1 MALGTL
7 SSLGFAS
14 GVLTQETIDK
24 LKKAEEA
31 GRVEPYKKK
40 VEENAAKQKDLTEIK
55 TKLLAFQTAVSSL
68 GDATAFAAR
77 KVSSSIK
84 DNPAASLSA
93 DAGVALQSMKVN
105 VTQLAEKDVYQSKA
119 LTTDTGLVNANLKDE
134 VKLTF
139 FQNGKEYSVTIDKT
153 TTYKDLADKISTAS
167 DGNIVA
173 KIINTGEKPDGYRL
187 SLTSKETGEEN
198 AISFYPGSKETTT
211 QPDGT
216 TKTEYKE
223 NQEAKEI
230 FKNLGWE
237 LDDSNKPTDIDKN
250 KKGYGIKDQTNHL
263 KKAQNAEFTMDG
275 IKMVRPSNTITD
287 IGVGLTL
294 TLNKTGEV
302 NFEVPNHLKKAQNA
316 EFTMDGIKMV
326 RPSNTITDI
335 GVGLTLTL
343 NKTGEVNFEV
353 QQDTEAVTKA
363 MEDLV
368 NAYND
373 LVANLNA
380 STDFNSETGMKG
392 TLQGVS
398 EVNSI
403 RSTLISALFDSVP
416 VEGVVKDKNGNDMNA
431 TVMLSMQDFGLKI
444 SESGN
449 LSFIKSD
456 FEKKMKEDISFAEGF
471 FAGITKYKDIDHAG
485 ETVETGKGK
494 IEDKE
499 FGLGDFK
506 IIFNYETY
514 DLSKTKDGKPF
525 KPQGK
530 NEQEKM
536 QSLVD
541 HINSFNIDGLSV
553 KLEEVKSNGVNGF
566 KIKFHSENGS
576 DFAIEGKE
584 DLLKTFGLSATKIT
598 AQPIEGKGIF
608 AQLKN
613 TLEGITG
620 KDGSLTKYDEGLTK
634 DTEALNKSK
643 DSTQEMINKRFET
656 MQMQFLQYEVILNR
670 LNTQL
675 NTISN
680 MINAANQ
687 SNNN

>member
-198 AISFYPGSKETTT
+198 AISFYPGSKETTK

-216 TKTEYKE
+216 SKTEYKE
-223 NQEAKEI
+223 NEEAKKI

-237 LDDSNKPTDIDKN
+237 LDDQNKPTDIDKN
-250 KKGYGIKDQTNHL
+250 KKGYGIKDQANHL

-287 IGVGLTL
+287 L
-294 TLNKTGEV
+294 
-302 NFEVPNHLKKAQNA
+302 A
-316 EFTMDGIKMV
+316 
-326 RPSNTITDI
+326 
-335 GVGLTLTL
+335 VGLTLTL

-403 RSTLISALFDSVP
+403 RSTLISSLFDSVP
-416 VEGVVKDKNGNDMNA
+416 VEGVIKDKNGNNMNA

-485 ETVETGKGK
+485 QTVETNKGK
-494 IEDKE
+494 IEEKD
-499 FGLGDFK
+499 FQLGDFK
-506 IIFNYETY
+506 IIFNHEIY

-525 KPQGK
+525 KPTGK

-541 HINSFNIDGLSV
+541 HINSLGIDGLSV

-566 KIKFHSENGS
+566 KIKFHSESGS

-584 DLLKTFGLSATKIT
+584 KLLEQFGLSATKIT

-687 SNNN
+687 SNNS

>member
-119 LTTDTGLVNANLKDE
+119 LATDTGLVNANLKNE

-139 FQNGKEYSVTIDKT
+139 FQNGKEYTVTIDKT

-198 AISFYPGSKETTT
+198 AISFYPGSKKTTT

-216 TKTEYKE
+216 TKTEYEE

-250 KKGYGIKDQTNHL
+250 KKGYGIKDQT
-263 KKAQNAEFTMDG
+263 
-275 IKMVRPSNTITD
+275 
-287 IGVGLTL
+287 
-294 TLNKTGEV
+294 
-302 NFEVPNHLKKAQNA
+302 NHLKKAQNA

-485 ETVETGKGK
+485 ETVETSKDK
-494 IEDKE
+494 IEDKD
-499 FGLGDFK
+499 FQLGDFK

-530 NEQEKM
+530 DLQEKM

-643 DSTQEMINKRFET
+643 DSTQEMIDKRFET

-687 SNNN
+687 SSNN

>member
-119 LTTDTGLVNANLKDE
+119 LTTDTGLVNASLNNE

-187 SLTSKETGEEN
+187 SLTSKETGEAN
-198 AISFYPGSKETTT
+198 AISFYPGGKNK
-211 QPDGT
+211 DG
-216 TKTEYKE
+216 KYAE
-223 NQEAKEI
+223 NNDAKEI

-287 IGVGLTL
+287 L
-294 TLNKTGEV
+294 
-302 NFEVPNHLKKAQNA
+302 A
-316 EFTMDGIKMV
+316 
-326 RPSNTITDI
+326 
-335 GVGLTLTL
+335 VGLTLTL

-403 RSTLISALFDSVP
+403 RSTLISSLFDSVP
-416 VEGVVKDKNGNDMNA
+416 VEGVIKDKNGNNMNA

-485 ETVETGKGK
+485 QTVETNKGK
-494 IEDKE
+494 IEEKD
-499 FGLGDFK
+499 FQLGDFK
-506 IIFNYETY
+506 IIFNHETY
-514 DLSKTKDGKPF
+514 DLSKTKDGKAF
-525 KPQGK
+525 KPTGK

-541 HINSFNIDGLSV
+541 HINSLGIDGLSV

-566 KIKFHSENGS
+566 KIKFHSESGS

-584 DLLKTFGLSATKIT
+584 KLLEQFGLSATKIT

>member
-119 LTTDTGLVNANLKDE
+119 LATDTGLVNANLKDE

-139 FQNGKEYSVTIDKT
+139 FQNGKEYTVTIDKT

-223 NQEAKEI
+223 NPNAKDI

-250 KKGYGIKDQTNHL
+250 KKGYGIKDQT
-263 KKAQNAEFTMDG
+263 
-275 IKMVRPSNTITD
+275 
-287 IGVGLTL
+287 
-294 TLNKTGEV
+294 
-302 NFEVPNHLKKAQNA
+302 NHLKKAQNA

-403 RSTLISALFDSVP
+403 RSTLISSLFDSVP

-494 IEDKE
+494 IEDKG

-541 HINSFNIDGLSV
+541 HINSLGIDGLSV
-553 KLEEVKSNGVNGF
+553 KLEEVKQGGVNGF
-566 KIKFHSENGS
+566 KIKFHSESGS

-584 DLLKTFGLSATKIT
+584 DLLKQFGLSATKIT

-687 SNNN
+687 AQQ

>member
-31 GRVEPYKKK
+31 GRIDPYKKK
-40 VEENAAKQKDLTEIK
+40 IEENAAKQKDLTEIK

-119 LTTDTGLVNANLKDE
+119 LTTDTGLVNASLKNE

-139 FQNGKEYSVTIDKT
+139 FQNGKEYTVTIDKT
-153 TTYKDLADKISTAS
+153 TTYRDLADKITTAS

-187 SLTSKETGEEN
+187 SLSSKETGEEN
-198 AISFYPGSKETTT
+198 AISFYPGSKETTK
-211 QPDGT
+211 QPNGT
-216 TKTEYKE
+216 SKTEYKE
-223 NQEAKEI
+223 NEKAKKI
-230 FKNLGWE
+230 FENLGWE
-237 LDDSNKPTDIDKN
+237 LDDKTKPTDIEKE
-250 KKGYGIKDQTNHL
+250 KKGYGIKDQANHL

-275 IKMVRPSNTITD
+275 IKMIRPSNTITD
-287 IGVGLTL
+287 L
-294 TLNKTGEV
+294 
-302 NFEVPNHLKKAQNA
+302 A
-316 EFTMDGIKMV
+316 
-326 RPSNTITDI
+326 
-335 GVGLTLTL
+335 VGLTLTL

-353 QQDTEAVTKA
+353 QQDTEAITKA

-380 STDFNSETGMKG
+380 STDFNTETGTKG

-416 VEGVVKDKNGNDMNA
+416 VEGVVKDKNGNNMNA

-485 ETVETGKGK
+485 QTVEIKDANK
-494 IEDKE
+494 IEEKE

-506 IIFNYETY
+506 IVFNYETY

-530 NEQEKM
+530 DLQEKM

-553 KLEEVKSNGVNGF
+553 KLEEVKQGGIDGF

-584 DLLKTFGLSATKIT
+584 NLLKQFGLSATKIT

-608 AQLKN
+608 AQLKS
-613 TLEGITG
+613 TLEGMTG
-620 KDGSLTKYDEGLTK
+620 KNGSITKYDDGLTK

>member
-119 LTTDTGLVNANLKDE
+119 LTTDTGVINANLRSDT
-134 VKLTF
+134 KLTF

-198 AISFYPGSKETTT
+198 AISFYPGSKDK
-211 QPDGT
+211 DG
-216 TKTEYKE
+216 KYQE
-223 NQEAKEI
+223 NNEAKEI
-230 FKNLGWE
+230 FEKLGWE
-237 LDDSNKPTDIDKN
+237 LDTSTSLKPEDVEKN

-287 IGVGLTL
+287 L
-294 TLNKTGEV
+294 
-302 NFEVPNHLKKAQNA
+302 A
-316 EFTMDGIKMV
+316 
-326 RPSNTITDI
+326 
-335 GVGLTLTL
+335 VGLTLTL

-416 VEGVVKDKNGNDMNA
+416 VEGVIKDKNGNNMNA

-485 ETVETGKGK
+485 QTVETKDKDK
-494 IEDKE
+494 IKE
-499 FGLGDFK
+499 EEFKLGDFK
-506 IIFNYETY
+506 IIFNHETY
-514 DLSKTKDGKPF
+514 DLSKGKDGKPF
-525 KPQGK
+525 KPTG
-530 NEQEKM
+530 NSVQEKM

-541 HINSFNIDGLSV
+541 HINSLGIDGLSV

-566 KIKFHSENGS
+566 KIKFHSESGS

-584 DLLKTFGLSATKIT
+584 GLLGQFGLSATKIT

>member
-119 LTTDTGLVNANLKDE
+119 FTTDTGLVNASLKNE

-187 SLTSKETGEEN
+187 SLTSKETGEAN
-198 AISFYPGSKETTT
+198 AISFYPGGKDK
-211 QPDGT
+211 DG
-216 TKTEYKE
+216 KYAE
-223 NQEAKEI
+223 NNDAKEI
-230 FKNLGWE
+230 FKKLGWE
-237 LDDSNKPTDIDKN
+237 LDDKTKPNDVDKD
-250 KKGYGIKDQTNHL
+250 KKGYGIKVQT
-263 KKAQNAEFTMDG
+263 
-275 IKMVRPSNTITD
+275 
-287 IGVGLTL
+287 
-294 TLNKTGEV
+294 
-302 NFEVPNHLKKAQNA
+302 NHLKKAQNA

-485 ETVETGKGK
+485 ETVETSKDK
-494 IEDKE
+494 IEDKD
-499 FGLGDFK
+499 FQLGDFK
-506 IIFNYETY
+506 IIFNHETY

-525 KPQGK
+525 KPTGK
-530 NEQEKM
+530 NLQEKM

-541 HINSFNIDGLSV
+541 HINSLGIDGLSV
-553 KLEEVKSNGVNGF
+553 KLEEVKQGGVNGF
-566 KIKFHSENGS
+566 KIKFHSESGS

-584 DLLKTFGLSATKIT
+584 KLLKQFGLSATKIT

-687 SNNN
+687 AQQ

>member
-119 LTTDTGLVNANLKDE
+119 LTTDTGLVNVNLKNE

-139 FQNGKEYSVTIDKT
+139 FQNGKEYSVTIDNKT
-153 TTYKDLADKISTAS
+153 TFKDLADKISTAS

-198 AISFYPGSKETTT
+198 AISFYPGGKNK
-211 QPDGT
+211 DG
-216 TKTEYKE
+216 KYTENK
-223 NQEAKEI
+223 EAKEI
-230 FKNLGWE
+230 FKKLGWE
-237 LDDSNKPTDIDKN
+237 LDDQTKPNDVDKD
-250 KKGYGIKDQTNHL
+250 KKGYGIKDQANHL

-287 IGVGLTL
+287 L
-294 TLNKTGEV
+294 
-302 NFEVPNHLKKAQNA
+302 A
-316 EFTMDGIKMV
+316 
-326 RPSNTITDI
+326 
-335 GVGLTLTL
+335 VGLTLTL

-485 ETVETGKGK
+485 ETVETSKDK
-494 IEDKE
+494 IEDKD
-499 FGLGDFK
+499 FQLGDFK
-506 IIFNYETY
+506 IIFNHETY

-530 NEQEKM
+530 DLQEKM

-584 DLLKTFGLSATKIT
+584 KLLKQFGLSATKIT

-687 SNNN
+687 AQQ

>member
-119 LTTDTGLVNANLKDE
+119 LTTDTGLVDATLKDE

-139 FQNGKEYSVTIDKT
+139 FQNGKEYSVTIDNKT
-153 TTYKDLADKISTAS
+153 TFKDLADKISTAS

-198 AISFYPGSKETTT
+198 AISFYPGGKDK
-211 QPDGT
+211 DG
-216 TKTEYKE
+216 KYAE
-223 NQEAKEI
+223 NNGAKEI
-230 FKNLGWE
+230 FKKLGWE
-237 LDDSNKPTDIDKN
+237 LDDKTKPNDVDKD
-250 KKGYGIKDQTNHL
+250 KKGYGIKDQT
-263 KKAQNAEFTMDG
+263 
-275 IKMVRPSNTITD
+275 
-287 IGVGLTL
+287 
-294 TLNKTGEV
+294 
-302 NFEVPNHLKKAQNA
+302 NHLKKAQNA

-485 ETVETGKGK
+485 QTVEIGKGK

-506 IIFNYETY
+506 IIFNHETY

-525 KPQGK
+525 KPTGK

-541 HINSFNIDGLSV
+541 HINSLGIDGLSV

-584 DLLKTFGLSATKIT
+584 KLLKQFGLSATKIT

-687 SNNN
+687 SNNS

>member
-31 GRVEPYKKK
+31 GRVEPYKRK

-119 LTTDTGLVNANLKDE
+119 LTTDTGLVNASLKNE

-139 FQNGKEYSVTIDKT
+139 FQNGKEYSVTIDNKT
-153 TTYKDLADKISTAS
+153 TFKDLADKISTAS

-198 AISFYPGSKETTT
+198 AISFYPGGKDK
-211 QPDGT
+211 DG
-216 TKTEYKE
+216 KYAE
-223 NQEAKEI
+223 NNDAKEI
-230 FKNLGWE
+230 FKKLGWE
-237 LDDSNKPTDIDKN
+237 LDDQTKPNDVDKD
-250 KKGYGIKDQTNHL
+250 KKGYGIKDQ
-263 KKAQNAEFTMDG
+263 A
-275 IKMVRPSNTITD
+275 
-287 IGVGLTL
+287 
-294 TLNKTGEV
+294 
-302 NFEVPNHLKKAQNA
+302 NHLKKAQNA

-485 ETVETGKGK
+485 ETVEIGKGK

-499 FGLGDFK
+499 FELGDFK

-530 NEQEKM
+530 DLQEKM
-536 QSLVD
+536 QNLVD
-541 HINSFNIDGLSV
+541 HINSLGIDGLSV
-553 KLEEVKSNGVNGF
+553 KLEEVKSNGVNDF

-584 DLLKTFGLSATKIT
+584 KLLKQFGLSATKIT

-687 SNNN
+687 SNNS

>member
-14 GVLTQETIDK
+14 GVLKQDTIDK
-24 LKKAEEA
+24 MKKAEEA
-31 GRVEPYKKK
+31 KRVEPYKKK
-40 VEENAAKQKDLTEIK
+40 IEENAAKQKDLTEIK

-105 VTQLAEKDVYQSKA
+105 VTKLAEKDVYQSKA
-119 LTTDTGLVNANLKDE
+119 LATDTGVINASLQND

-139 FQNGKEYSVTIDKT
+139 FQNGKEYTVTVDKT
-153 TTYKDLADKISTAS
+153 TTYKDLADKINTAS

-173 KIINTGEKPDGYRL
+173 KIINTGEKPEGYRL
-187 SLTSKETGEEN
+187 SLTSKETGEKN
-198 AISFYPGSKETTT
+198 AISFYPGSKETT
-211 QPDGT
+211 G

-223 NQEAKEI
+223 NQQAKDI

-237 LDDSNKPTDIDKN
+237 LDTSNSLKPEDVEKN
-250 KKGYGIKDQTNHL
+250 KTGYGIKDQANHL

-275 IKMVRPSNTITD
+275 IKMIRPSNTITD
-287 IGVGLTL
+287 L
-294 TLNKTGEV
+294 
-302 NFEVPNHLKKAQNA
+302 A
-316 EFTMDGIKMV
+316 
-326 RPSNTITDI
+326 
-335 GVGLTLTL
+335 VGLTLTL

-380 STDFNSETGMKG
+380 STDFNAETGTKG

-416 VEGVVKDKNGNDMNA
+416 VEGVVKDKNGNNMNA

-444 SESGN
+444 SKSGN

-485 ETVETGKGK
+485 QTVEKGKDK

-525 KPQGK
+525 KPTGK
-530 NEQEKM
+530 DEQEKM

-541 HINSFNIDGLSV
+541 HINSLGIDGLSV
-553 KLEEVKSNGVNGF
+553 KLEEVNSNGINGF

-584 DLLKTFGLSATKIT
+584 KLLEQFGLSATKIT

-613 TLEGITG
+613 TLEGMTG
-620 KDGSLTKYDEGLTK
+620 KKGSLTKYDDGLTK

-656 MQMQFLQYEVILNR
+656 MQMQFVQYEVILNR

-687 SNNN
+687 NKN

>member
-119 LTTDTGLVNANLKDE
+119 LTTDTGLVNASLKNE

-139 FQNGKEYSVTIDKT
+139 FQNGKEYSVTIDNKT
-153 TTYKDLADKISTAS
+153 TFKDLADKISTAS

-187 SLTSKETGEEN
+187 SLTSKETGEAN
-198 AISFYPGSKETTT
+198 AISFYPGGKNR
-211 QPDGT
+211 DG
-216 TKTEYKE
+216 KYAE
-223 NQEAKEI
+223 NSDAKEI

-237 LDDSNKPTDIDKN
+237 LDDQNKPTDIDKN
-250 KKGYGIKDQTNHL
+250 KKGYGIKDQANHL

-287 IGVGLTL
+287 L
-294 TLNKTGEV
+294 
-302 NFEVPNHLKKAQNA
+302 A
-316 EFTMDGIKMV
+316 
-326 RPSNTITDI
+326 
-335 GVGLTLTL
+335 VGLTLTL

-687 SNNN
+687 SNNS

>member
-119 LTTDTGLVNANLKDE
+119 LATDTGLVNASLKNE

-198 AISFYPGSKETTT
+198 AISFYPGGKDK
-211 QPDGT
+211 DG
-216 TKTEYKE
+216 KYAE
-223 NQEAKEI
+223 NNDAKEI
-230 FKNLGWE
+230 FKKLGWE
-237 LDDSNKPTDIDKN
+237 LDDKTKPNDVDKD
-250 KKGYGIKDQTNHL
+250 KKGYGIKDQT
-263 KKAQNAEFTMDG
+263 
-275 IKMVRPSNTITD
+275 
-287 IGVGLTL
+287 
-294 TLNKTGEV
+294 
-302 NFEVPNHLKKAQNA
+302 NHLKKAQNA

-485 ETVETGKGK
+485 ETVETSKDK
-494 IEDKE
+494 IEDKD
-499 FGLGDFK
+499 FQLGDFK
-506 IIFNYETY
+506 IIFNHETY

-525 KPQGK
+525 KPTGK
-530 NEQEKM
+530 NLQEKM

-541 HINSFNIDGLSV
+541 HINSLGIDGLSV
-553 KLEEVKSNGVNGF
+553 KLEEVKQGGVNDF
-566 KIKFHSENGS
+566 KIKFHSESGS

-584 DLLKTFGLSATKIT
+584 KLLKQFGLSATKIT

-687 SNNN
+687 AQQ

>member
-119 LTTDTGLVNANLKDE
+119 LTTDTGLVNASLKNE

-198 AISFYPGSKETTT
+198 AISFYPGGKDDKGKY
-211 QPDGT
+211 Q
-216 TKTEYKE
+216 E
-223 NQEAKEI
+223 NNEAKEI
-230 FKNLGWE
+230 FEKLGWE
-237 LDDSNKPTDIDKN
+237 LDTSTSLKPEDVEKN

-287 IGVGLTL
+287 L
-294 TLNKTGEV
+294 
-302 NFEVPNHLKKAQNA
+302 A
-316 EFTMDGIKMV
+316 
-326 RPSNTITDI
+326 
-335 GVGLTLTL
+335 VGLTLTL

-506 IIFNYETY
+506 IIFNHETY

-525 KPQGK
+525 KPTGST
-530 NEQEKM
+530 EQEKM

-541 HINSFNIDGLSV
+541 HINSLGIDGLSV
-553 KLEEVKSNGVNGF
+553 KLEEVKQGGVNGF
-566 KIKFHSENGS
+566 KIKFHSESGS

-584 DLLKTFGLSATKIT
+584 KLLKQFGLSATKIT

-687 SNNN
+687 SNNS

>member
-198 AISFYPGSKETTT
+198 AISFYPGSKETTK

-216 TKTEYKE
+216 SKTEYKE
-223 NQEAKEI
+223 NEEAKKI

-237 LDDSNKPTDIDKN
+237 LDDQNKPTDIDKN
-250 KKGYGIKDQTNHL
+250 KKGYGIKDQT
-263 KKAQNAEFTMDG
+263 
-275 IKMVRPSNTITD
+275 
-287 IGVGLTL
+287 
-294 TLNKTGEV
+294 
-302 NFEVPNHLKKAQNA
+302 NHLKKAQNA

-403 RSTLISALFDSVP
+403 RSTLISSLFDSVP

-485 ETVETGKGK
+485 ETVETSKDK
-494 IEDKE
+494 IEDKD
-499 FGLGDFK
+499 FQLGDFK
-506 IIFNYETY
+506 IIFNHETY

-530 NEQEKM
+530 DLQEKM

-541 HINSFNIDGLSV
+541 HINSLGIDGLSV

-643 DSTQEMINKRFET
+643 DSTQEMIDKRFET

-687 SNNN
+687 SSNN

>member
-119 LTTDTGLVNANLKDE
+119 LTTDTGVINANLQSDT
-134 VKLTF
+134 KLTF

-198 AISFYPGSKETTT
+198 AISFYPGSKNDKGKY
-211 QPDGT
+211 Q
-216 TKTEYKE
+216 E
-223 NQEAKEI
+223 NNEAKKI

-237 LDDSNKPTDIDKN
+237 LDDQTKPDDVDKD
-250 KKGYGIKDQTNHL
+250 KKGYGIKDQANHL

-287 IGVGLTL
+287 L
-294 TLNKTGEV
+294 
-302 NFEVPNHLKKAQNA
+302 A
-316 EFTMDGIKMV
+316 
-326 RPSNTITDI
+326 
-335 GVGLTLTL
+335 VGLTLTL

-403 RSTLISALFDSVP
+403 RSTLISSLFDSVP
-416 VEGVVKDKNGNDMNA
+416 VEGVIKDKNGNNMNA

-485 ETVETGKGK
+485 QTVETKDKDK
-494 IEDKE
+494 IKE
-499 FGLGDFK
+499 EEFKLGDFK
-506 IIFNYETY
+506 IIFNHETY
-514 DLSKTKDGKPF
+514 DLSKTKDGKAF
-525 KPQGK
+525 KPTGSSV
-530 NEQEKM
+530 QEKM

-541 HINSFNIDGLSV
+541 HINSLGIDGLSV
-553 KLEEVKSNGVNGF
+553 KLEEVKSNGIDGF
-566 KIKFHSENGS
+566 KIKFHSESGS

-584 DLLKTFGLSATKIT
+584 DLLGQFGLSATKIT

>member
-119 LTTDTGLVNANLKDE
+119 LTTDTGLVNASLKNE

-187 SLTSKETGEEN
+187 SLTSKETGEAN
-198 AISFYPGSKETTT
+198 AISFYPGSKDDKGKY
-211 QPDGT
+211 Q
-216 TKTEYKE
+216 E
-223 NQEAKEI
+223 NSDAKEI
-230 FKNLGWE
+230 FKKLGWE
-237 LDDSNKPTDIDKN
+237 LDDKTKPNDVDKD
-250 KKGYGIKDQTNHL
+250 KKGYGIKDQT
-263 KKAQNAEFTMDG
+263 
-275 IKMVRPSNTITD
+275 
-287 IGVGLTL
+287 
-294 TLNKTGEV
+294 
-302 NFEVPNHLKKAQNA
+302 NHLKKAQNA

-525 KPQGK
+525 KPTGST
-530 NEQEKM
+530 EQEKM

-687 SNNN
+687 AQQ

>member
-119 LTTDTGLVNANLKDE
+119 LATDTGLVNASLKNE

-139 FQNGKEYSVTIDKT
+139 FQNGKEYTVTIDKT

-223 NQEAKEI
+223 NQEARDI

-250 KKGYGIKDQTNHL
+250 KKGYGIKDQ
-263 KKAQNAEFTMDG
+263 A
-275 IKMVRPSNTITD
+275 
-287 IGVGLTL
+287 
-294 TLNKTGEV
+294 
-302 NFEVPNHLKKAQNA
+302 NHLKKAQNA

-499 FGLGDFK
+499 FELGDFK

-514 DLSKTKDGKPF
+514 DLSKAKDGKPF
-525 KPQGK
+525 KPTGST
-530 NEQEKM
+530 EQEKM

-566 KIKFHSENGS
+566 KIKFHSESGS

-584 DLLKTFGLSATKIT
+584 KLLKQFGLSATKIT

-687 SNNN
+687 SSNN

>member
-119 LTTDTGLVNANLKDE
+119 LATDTGLVNASLRNE

-198 AISFYPGSKETTT
+198 AISFYPGGKDK
-211 QPDGT
+211 DG
-216 TKTEYKE
+216 KYTE
-223 NQEAKEI
+223 NSDAKEI
-230 FKNLGWE
+230 FKKLGWE
-237 LDDSNKPTDIDKN
+237 LDDKTKPNDVDKD
-250 KKGYGIKDQTNHL
+250 KKGYGIKDQANHL

-287 IGVGLTL
+287 L
-294 TLNKTGEV
+294 
-302 NFEVPNHLKKAQNA
+302 A
-316 EFTMDGIKMV
+316 
-326 RPSNTITDI
+326 
-335 GVGLTLTL
+335 VGLTLTL

-416 VEGVVKDKNGNDMNA
+416 VEGVIKDKNGNNMNA

-485 ETVETGKGK
+485 QTVETGKGK

-499 FGLGDFK
+499 FRLGDFK
-506 IIFNYETY
+506 IIFNHETY

-530 NEQEKM
+530 DEQEKM

-541 HINSFNIDGLSV
+541 HINSLGIDGLSV
-553 KLEEVKSNGVNGF
+553 KLEEVKQGTTNGF
-566 KIKFHSENGS
+566 KIKFHSESGS

-584 DLLKTFGLSATKIT
+584 KLLEQFGLSATKIT

>member
-119 LTTDTGLVNANLKDE
+119 LATDTGLVNANLKNE

-139 FQNGKEYSVTIDKT
+139 FQNGKEYTVTIDKT

-223 NQEAKEI
+223 NQEAKDI

-250 KKGYGIKDQTNHL
+250 KKGYGIKDQ
-263 KKAQNAEFTMDG
+263 A
-275 IKMVRPSNTITD
+275 
-287 IGVGLTL
+287 
-294 TLNKTGEV
+294 
-302 NFEVPNHLKKAQNA
+302 NHLKKAQNA

-485 ETVETGKGK
+485 ETVETGNGK

-525 KPQGK
+525 KPTGST
-530 NEQEKM
+530 EQEKM

-584 DLLKTFGLSATKIT
+584 KLLKQFGLSATKIT

-687 SNNN
+687 AQQ

>member
-119 LTTDTGLVNANLKDE
+119 LTTDTGVINANLQSDT
-134 VKLTF
+134 KLTF
-139 FQNGKEYSVTIDKT
+139 FQNGKEYTVTINKT

-198 AISFYPGSKETTT
+198 AISFYPGGKNK
-211 QPDGT
+211 DG
-216 TKTEYKE
+216 KYTE
-223 NQEAKEI
+223 NNDAKEI
-230 FKNLGWE
+230 FKKLGWE
-237 LDDSNKPTDIDKN
+237 LDDQTKPNDVDKD
-250 KKGYGIKDQTNHL
+250 KKGYGIKDQ
-263 KKAQNAEFTMDG
+263 A
-275 IKMVRPSNTITD
+275 
-287 IGVGLTL
+287 
-294 TLNKTGEV
+294 
-302 NFEVPNHLKKAQNA
+302 NHLKKAQNA

-485 ETVETGKGK
+485 ETVETGKDK

-506 IIFNYETY
+506 IIFNHETY
-514 DLSKTKDGKPF
+514 DLSKTKDEKPF

-541 HINSFNIDGLSV
+541 HINSLGIDGLSV

-566 KIKFHSENGS
+566 KIKFHSESGS

-584 DLLKTFGLSATKIT
+584 KLLKQFGLSATKIT

-687 SNNN
+687 SNNS

>member
-119 LTTDTGLVNANLKDE
+119 LTTDTGLVNASLKNE

-198 AISFYPGSKETTT
+198 AISFYPGSKDK
-211 QPDGT
+211 DG
-216 TKTEYKE
+216 KYAE
-223 NQEAKEI
+223 NNDAKEI
-230 FKNLGWE
+230 FKKLGWE
-237 LDDSNKPTDIDKN
+237 LNDKTKPNDVDKD
-250 KKGYGIKDQTNHL
+250 KKGYGIKDQT
-263 KKAQNAEFTMDG
+263 
-275 IKMVRPSNTITD
+275 
-287 IGVGLTL
+287 
-294 TLNKTGEV
+294 
-302 NFEVPNHLKKAQNA
+302 NHLKKAQNA

-485 ETVETGKGK
+485 ETVETSKDK
-494 IEDKE
+494 IEDKD
-499 FGLGDFK
+499 FQLGDFK
-506 IIFNYETY
+506 IIFNHETY

-530 NEQEKM
+530 DLQEKM

-541 HINSFNIDGLSV
+541 HINSLGIDGLSV
-553 KLEEVKSNGVNGF
+553 KLEEVKQGGVNGF

-584 DLLKTFGLSATKIT
+584 KLLKQFGLSATKIT

-643 DSTQEMINKRFET
+643 DSTQEMIDKRFET

-687 SNNN
+687 SSNN

>member
-119 LTTDTGLVNANLKDE
+119 LTTDTGLVNANLKNE

-198 AISFYPGSKETTT
+198 AISFYPGSKDDKGKY
-211 QPDGT
+211 Q
-216 TKTEYKE
+216 E
-223 NQEAKEI
+223 NNEAKEI
-230 FKNLGWE
+230 FKQLGWE
-237 LDDSNKPTDIDKN
+237 LDDKTKPNDVDKD
-250 KKGYGIKDQTNHL
+250 KKGYGIKDQANHL

-287 IGVGLTL
+287 L
-294 TLNKTGEV
+294 
-302 NFEVPNHLKKAQNA
+302 A
-316 EFTMDGIKMV
+316 
-326 RPSNTITDI
+326 
-335 GVGLTLTL
+335 VGLTLTL

-416 VEGVVKDKNGNDMNA
+416 VEGVIKDKNGNNMNA

-541 HINSFNIDGLSV
+541 HINSLGIDGLSV
-553 KLEEVKSNGVNGF
+553 KLEEVKQGRVNGF

-687 SNNN
+687 SNNS

>member
-93 DAGVALQSMKVN
+93 DAGVALQSMRVN

-119 LTTDTGLVNANLKDE
+119 LTTDTGLVNANLKNE

-139 FQNGKEYSVTIDKT
+139 FQNGKEYTVTIDKT

-198 AISFYPGSKETTT
+198 AISFYPGGKNK
-211 QPDGT
+211 DG
-216 TKTEYKE
+216 KYTENK
-223 NQEAKEI
+223 EAKEI
-230 FKNLGWE
+230 FEKLGWE
-237 LDDSNKPTDIDKN
+237 LDDQNKPTDIDKN
-250 KKGYGIKDQTNHL
+250 KKGYGIKDQANHL

-287 IGVGLTL
+287 L
-294 TLNKTGEV
+294 
-302 NFEVPNHLKKAQNA
+302 A
-316 EFTMDGIKMV
+316 
-326 RPSNTITDI
+326 
-335 GVGLTLTL
+335 VGLTLTL

-403 RSTLISALFDSVP
+403 RSTLISSLFDSVP
-416 VEGVVKDKNGNDMNA
+416 VEGVVKDKNGNNMNA

-485 ETVETGKGK
+485 QTVETKDKDK
-494 IEDKE
+494 IKE
-499 FGLGDFK
+499 EEFKLGDFK
-506 IIFNYETY
+506 IIFNHETY

-530 NEQEKM
+530 DLQEKM

-541 HINSFNIDGLSV
+541 HINSLGIDGLSV
-553 KLEEVKSNGVNGF
+553 KLEEVKSNGVDGF
-566 KIKFHSENGS
+566 KIKFHSESGS

-584 DLLKTFGLSATKIT
+584 GLLGQFGLSATKIT

-680 MINAANQ
+680 MINATNQ

>member
-119 LTTDTGLVNANLKDE
+119 LATDTGLVNANLKNE

-198 AISFYPGSKETTT
+198 AISFYPGSKDDKGKY
-211 QPDGT
+211 Q
-216 TKTEYKE
+216 E
-223 NQEAKEI
+223 NSEAKEI

-237 LDDSNKPTDIDKN
+237 LDDKTKPNDVDKD
-250 KKGYGIKDQTNHL
+250 KKGYGIKDQ
-263 KKAQNAEFTMDG
+263 A
-275 IKMVRPSNTITD
+275 
-287 IGVGLTL
+287 
-294 TLNKTGEV
+294 
-302 NFEVPNHLKKAQNA
+302 NHLKKAQNA

-485 ETVETGKGK
+485 QTVETDKGK

-499 FGLGDFK
+499 FGPGDFK

-525 KPQGK
+525 KPTGK
-530 NEQEKM
+530 TEQEKM

-687 SNNN
+687 AQQ

>member
-119 LTTDTGLVNANLKDE
+119 LATDTGLVNASLKNE

-198 AISFYPGSKETTT
+198 AISFYPGSKDDKGKY
-211 QPDGT
+211 Q
-216 TKTEYKE
+216 E
-223 NQEAKEI
+223 NNGAKEI

-237 LDDSNKPTDIDKN
+237 LDDKTKPNDVDKD
-250 KKGYGIKDQTNHL
+250 KKGYGIKDQ
-263 KKAQNAEFTMDG
+263 A
-275 IKMVRPSNTITD
+275 
-287 IGVGLTL
+287 
-294 TLNKTGEV
+294 
-302 NFEVPNHLKKAQNA
+302 NHLKKAQNA

-485 ETVETGKGK
+485 QTVETGKGK

-643 DSTQEMINKRFET
+643 DSTQEMIDKRFET

-687 SNNN
+687 SNNS

>member
-119 LTTDTGLVNANLKDE
+119 LTTDTGLVNASLKDE

-139 FQNGKEYSVTIDKT
+139 FQNGKEYSVTIDNKT
-153 TTYKDLADKISTAS
+153 TFKDLADKISTAS

-198 AISFYPGSKETTT
+198 AISFYPGGKNK
-211 QPDGT
+211 DG
-216 TKTEYKE
+216 KYTE
-223 NQEAKEI
+223 NNDAKEI
-230 FKNLGWE
+230 FKKLGWE
-237 LDDSNKPTDIDKN
+237 LDTSTSLKPEDVE
-250 KKGYGIKDQTNHL
+250 KKKVGYGIKDQTNHL

-287 IGVGLTL
+287 L
-294 TLNKTGEV
+294 
-302 NFEVPNHLKKAQNA
+302 A
-316 EFTMDGIKMV
+316 
-326 RPSNTITDI
+326 
-335 GVGLTLTL
+335 VGLTLTL

-416 VEGVVKDKNGNDMNA
+416 VEGVIKDKNGNNMNA

-485 ETVETGKGK
+485 QTVETKDAGK

-506 IIFNYETY
+506 IIFNHETY

-530 NEQEKM
+530 DLQEKM

-566 KIKFHSENGS
+566 KIKFHSESGS

-584 DLLKTFGLSATKIT
+584 KLLGQFGLSATKIT

>member
-119 LTTDTGLVNANLKDE
+119 LTTDTGLVDASLKDE

-139 FQNGKEYSVTIDKT
+139 FQNGKEYSVTIDNKT
-153 TTYKDLADKISTAS
+153 TFKDLADKISTAS

-198 AISFYPGSKETTT
+198 AISFYPGGKDK
-211 QPDGT
+211 DG
-216 TKTEYKE
+216 KYAE
-223 NQEAKEI
+223 NNDAKEI
-230 FKNLGWE
+230 FKKLGWE
-237 LDDSNKPTDIDKN
+237 LDDKTKPNDVDKD
-250 KKGYGIKDQTNHL
+250 KKGYGIKDQT
-263 KKAQNAEFTMDG
+263 
-275 IKMVRPSNTITD
+275 
-287 IGVGLTL
+287 
-294 TLNKTGEV
+294 
-302 NFEVPNHLKKAQNA
+302 NHLKKAQNA

-506 IIFNYETY
+506 IIFNHETY

-530 NEQEKM
+530 DLQEKM

-541 HINSFNIDGLSV
+541 HINSLGIDGLSV
-553 KLEEVKSNGVNGF
+553 KLEEVKQGGVNGF
-566 KIKFHSENGS
+566 KIKFHSESGS

-584 DLLKTFGLSATKIT
+584 DLLKQFGLSATKIT

-643 DSTQEMINKRFET
+643 DSTQEMIDKRFET

-687 SNNN
+687 SSNN

>member
-119 LTTDTGLVNANLKDE
+119 LATDTGLVNASLKNE

-198 AISFYPGSKETTT
+198 AISFYPGSKDNKGKY
-211 QPDGT
+211 Q
-216 TKTEYKE
+216 E
-223 NQEAKEI
+223 NSDAKDI

-250 KKGYGIKDQTNHL
+250 KKGYGIKDQ
-263 KKAQNAEFTMDG
+263 A
-275 IKMVRPSNTITD
+275 
-287 IGVGLTL
+287 
-294 TLNKTGEV
+294 
-302 NFEVPNHLKKAQNA
+302 NHLKKAQNA

-485 ETVETGKGK
+485 ETVETGRGK

-525 KPQGK
+525 KPTG
-530 NEQEKM
+530 NTEQEKM

-643 DSTQEMINKRFET
+643 DSTQEMIDKRFET

-687 SNNN
+687 SNNS

>member
-31 GRVEPYKKK
+31 GRIDPYKKK
-40 VEENAAKQKDLTEIK
+40 IEENAAKQKDLTEIK

-119 LTTDTGLVNANLKDE
+119 LATDTGLVNANLKNE

-139 FQNGKEYSVTIDKT
+139 FQNGKEYTVTIDKT
-153 TTYKDLADKISTAS
+153 TTYRDLADKITTAS

-198 AISFYPGSKETTT
+198 AISFYPGSKETTK

-216 TKTEYKE
+216 SKTEYKE
-223 NQEAKEI
+223 NEEAKKI
-230 FKNLGWE
+230 FTNLGWE
-237 LDDSNKPTDIDKN
+237 LDTSTSLKPEDVE
-250 KKGYGIKDQTNHL
+250 KKKVGYGIKDQTNHL

-287 IGVGLTL
+287 L
-294 TLNKTGEV
+294 
-302 NFEVPNHLKKAQNA
+302 A
-316 EFTMDGIKMV
+316 
-326 RPSNTITDI
+326 
-335 GVGLTLTL
+335 VGLTLTL

-485 ETVETGKGK
+485 QTVETKDANK
-494 IEDKE
+494 IEEKE

-506 IIFNYETY
+506 IVFNYETY

-530 NEQEKM
+530 DLQEKM

-553 KLEEVKSNGVNGF
+553 KLEEVKQGGIDGF

-584 DLLKTFGLSATKIT
+584 NLLKQFGLSATKIT

-608 AQLKN
+608 AQLKS
-613 TLEGITG
+613 TLEGMTG
-620 KDGSLTKYDEGLTK
+620 KNGSITKYDDGLTK

>member
-119 LTTDTGLVNANLKDE
+119 LTTDTGLVNANLKNE

-198 AISFYPGSKETTT
+198 AISFYPGGKDK
-211 QPDGT
+211 DG
-216 TKTEYKE
+216 KYIE
-223 NQEAKEI
+223 NKEAKEI
-230 FKNLGWE
+230 FEKLGWE
-237 LDDSNKPTDIDKN
+237 LDDKTKPNDVDKD
-250 KKGYGIKDQTNHL
+250 KKGYGIKDQT
-263 KKAQNAEFTMDG
+263 
-275 IKMVRPSNTITD
+275 
-287 IGVGLTL
+287 
-294 TLNKTGEV
+294 
-302 NFEVPNHLKKAQNA
+302 NHLKKAQNA

-485 ETVETGKGK
+485 ETVETSKDK
-494 IEDKE
+494 IEDKD
-499 FGLGDFK
+499 FQLGGFK
-506 IIFNYETY
+506 IIFNHETY

-525 KPQGK
+525 KPTGK
-530 NEQEKM
+530 NLQEKM

-541 HINSFNIDGLSV
+541 HINSLGIDGLSV
-553 KLEEVKSNGVNGF
+553 KLEEVKQGRVNGF
-566 KIKFHSENGS
+566 KIKFHSESGS

-584 DLLKTFGLSATKIT
+584 DLLKQFGLSATKIT

-687 SNNN
+687 SSNN

>member
-119 LTTDTGLVNANLKDE
+119 LTTDTGVINASLKDG

-173 KIINTGEKPDGYRL
+173 KIINTGEKPAGYRL

-198 AISFYPGSKETTT
+198 AISFYPGGKDDKGKY
-211 QPDGT
+211 Q
-216 TKTEYKE
+216 E
-223 NQEAKEI
+223 NNEAKKI

-237 LDDSNKPTDIDKN
+237 LDDQNKPTDIDKN
-250 KKGYGIKDQTNHL
+250 KKGYGIKDQ
-263 KKAQNAEFTMDG
+263 A
-275 IKMVRPSNTITD
+275 
-287 IGVGLTL
+287 
-294 TLNKTGEV
+294 
-302 NFEVPNHLKKAQNA
+302 NHLKKAQNA

-485 ETVETGKGK
+485 ETVETSKGK

-525 KPQGK
+525 KPTG
-530 NEQEKM
+530 NTEQEKM

-553 KLEEVKSNGVNGF
+553 KLEEVKSNGINGF

-584 DLLKTFGLSATKIT
+584 KLLKQFGLSATKIT

-643 DSTQEMINKRFET
+643 DSTQEMIDKRFET

-687 SNNN
+687 SNNS

>member
-119 LTTDTGLVNANLKDE
+119 LTTDTGLVNASLKDE

-139 FQNGKEYSVTIDKT
+139 FQNGKEYSVTIDNKT
-153 TTYKDLADKISTAS
+153 TFKDLADKISTAS

-198 AISFYPGSKETTT
+198 AISFYPGGKNK
-211 QPDGT
+211 DG
-216 TKTEYKE
+216 KYTENK
-223 NQEAKEI
+223 EAKEI
-230 FKNLGWE
+230 FEKLGWE
-237 LDDSNKPTDIDKN
+237 LDDQTKPNDVDKD
-250 KKGYGIKDQTNHL
+250 KKGYGIKDQ
-263 KKAQNAEFTMDG
+263 A
-275 IKMVRPSNTITD
+275 
-287 IGVGLTL
+287 
-294 TLNKTGEV
+294 
-302 NFEVPNHLKKAQNA
+302 NHLKKAQNA

-485 ETVETGKGK
+485 QTVETGKGK

-499 FGLGDFK
+499 FELGDFK
-506 IIFNYETY
+506 IIFNHETY

-525 KPQGK
+525 KPTGK

-541 HINSFNIDGLSV
+541 HINSLGIDGLSV
-553 KLEEVKSNGVNGF
+553 KLEEVKQGGVNGF
-566 KIKFHSENGS
+566 KIKFHSESGS

-584 DLLKTFGLSATKIT
+584 KLLKQFGLSATKIT

>member
-119 LTTDTGLVNANLKDE
+119 LTTDTGLVNASLKNE

-139 FQNGKEYSVTIDKT
+139 FQNGKEYSVTIDNKT
-153 TTYKDLADKISTAS
+153 TFKDLADKISTAS

-198 AISFYPGSKETTT
+198 AISFYPGGKDK
-211 QPDGT
+211 DG
-216 TKTEYKE
+216 KYAE
-223 NQEAKEI
+223 NNDAKEI
-230 FKNLGWE
+230 FKKLGWE
-237 LDDSNKPTDIDKN
+237 LDDKTKPNDVDKD
-250 KKGYGIKDQTNHL
+250 KKGYGIKDQT
-263 KKAQNAEFTMDG
+263 
-275 IKMVRPSNTITD
+275 
-287 IGVGLTL
+287 
-294 TLNKTGEV
+294 
-302 NFEVPNHLKKAQNA
+302 NHLKKAQNA

-506 IIFNYETY
+506 IIFNHETY

-525 KPQGK
+525 KPIGGT
-530 NEQEKM
+530 EQEKM

-541 HINSFNIDGLSV
+541 HINSLGIDGLSV
-553 KLEEVKSNGVNGF
+553 KLEEVKQGTTNGF
-566 KIKFHSENGS
+566 KIKFHSESGS

-584 DLLKTFGLSATKIT
+584 KLLGQFGLSATKIT

>member
-14 GVLTQETIDK
+14 GILKQDTIDK
-24 LKKAEEA
+24 MKKAEEA
-31 GRVEPYKKK
+31 KRVEPYKKK

-105 VTQLAEKDVYQSKA
+105 VTKLAEKDVYQSKA
-119 LTTDTGLVNANLKDE
+119 LATDTGVINVSLKND

-139 FQNGKEYSVTIDKT
+139 FQNGKEYTVTIDKT
-153 TTYKDLADKISTAS
+153 TTYKDLADKINTAS

-173 KIINTGEKPDGYRL
+173 KIINTGEKPEGYRL
-187 SLTSKETGEEN
+187 SLTSKETGEKN
-198 AISFYPGSKETTT
+198 AISFYPGSKDDKGKY
-211 QPDGT
+211 Q
-216 TKTEYKE
+216 E
-223 NQEAKEI
+223 NSEAKTI
-230 FKNLGWE
+230 FTNLGWN
-237 LDDSNKPTDIDKN
+237 LDDKTKPNDVDKN
-250 KKGYGIKDQTNHL
+250 KTGYGIQDQANHL

-275 IKMVRPSNTITD
+275 IKMIRPSNTITD
-287 IGVGLTL
+287 L
-294 TLNKTGEV
+294 
-302 NFEVPNHLKKAQNA
+302 A
-316 EFTMDGIKMV
+316 
-326 RPSNTITDI
+326 
-335 GVGLTLTL
+335 VGLTLTL

-380 STDFNSETGMKG
+380 STDFNAETGTKG

-416 VEGVVKDKNGNDMNA
+416 VEGVVKDKNGNNVNA

-444 SESGN
+444 SKSGN

-485 ETVETGKGK
+485 QTVEKSKDK
-494 IEDKE
+494 IENKE

-525 KPQGK
+525 KPTG
-530 NEQEKM
+530 NSVQEKM

-541 HINSFNIDGLSV
+541 HINSLGIDGLSV
-553 KLEEVKSNGVNGF
+553 KLEEVDSNGISGF

-584 DLLKTFGLSATKIT
+584 KLLEQFGLSATKIT

-613 TLEGITG
+613 TLEGMTG
-620 KDGSLTKYDEGLTK
+620 KKGSLTKYDDGLTK

-656 MQMQFLQYEVILNR
+656 MQMQFVQYEVILNR

-687 SNNN
+687 NNN

>member
-119 LTTDTGLVNANLKDE
+119 LTTDTGVINASLKNE

-198 AISFYPGSKETTT
+198 AISFYPGGKDK
-211 QPDGT
+211 DG
-216 TKTEYKE
+216 KYAE
-223 NQEAKEI
+223 NNDAKEI
-230 FKNLGWE
+230 FKKLGWE
-237 LDDSNKPTDIDKN
+237 LDTSTSLKPEDVE
-250 KKGYGIKDQTNHL
+250 KKKVGYGIKDQTNHL

-287 IGVGLTL
+287 L
-294 TLNKTGEV
+294 
-302 NFEVPNHLKKAQNA
+302 A
-316 EFTMDGIKMV
+316 
-326 RPSNTITDI
+326 
-335 GVGLTLTL
+335 VGLTLTL

-403 RSTLISALFDSVP
+403 RSTLISSLFDSVP
-416 VEGVVKDKNGNDMNA
+416 VEGVIKDKNGNDMNA

-485 ETVETGKGK
+485 QTVETSKGK

-506 IIFNYETY
+506 IIFNHETY
-514 DLSKTKDGKPF
+514 DLSKGKDGKPF
-525 KPQGK
+525 KPTGK

-541 HINSFNIDGLSV
+541 HINSLGIDGLSV

-566 KIKFHSENGS
+566 KIKFHSESGS

-584 DLLKTFGLSATKIT
+584 KLLGQFGLSATKIT

>member
-119 LTTDTGLVNANLKDE
+119 LTTDTGLVNANLKNE

-187 SLTSKETGEEN
+187 SLTSKETGEAN

-223 NQEAKEI
+223 NQEAKDI

-237 LDDSNKPTDIDKN
+237 LDTGTSLKPEDVEKN
-250 KKGYGIKDQTNHL
+250 KTGYGIKDQT
-263 KKAQNAEFTMDG
+263 
-275 IKMVRPSNTITD
+275 
-287 IGVGLTL
+287 
-294 TLNKTGEV
+294 
-302 NFEVPNHLKKAQNA
+302 NHLKKAQNA

-494 IEDKE
+494 IEGKE

-514 DLSKTKDGKPF
+514 DLSKTKDRKPF
-525 KPQGK
+525 KPTG
-530 NEQEKM
+530 NTEQEKM

>member
-119 LTTDTGLVNANLKDE
+119 LTTDTGLVNANLKNE

-139 FQNGKEYSVTIDKT
+139 FQNGKEYSVTIDNKT
-153 TTYKDLADKISTAS
+153 TFKDLADKISTAS

-198 AISFYPGSKETTT
+198 AISFYPGSKDDKGKY
-211 QPDGT
+211 Q
-216 TKTEYKE
+216 E
-223 NQEAKEI
+223 NSEAKEI

-237 LDDSNKPTDIDKN
+237 LDDKTKPNDVDKD
-250 KKGYGIKDQTNHL
+250 KKGYGIKDQ
-263 KKAQNAEFTMDG
+263 A
-275 IKMVRPSNTITD
+275 
-287 IGVGLTL
+287 
-294 TLNKTGEV
+294 
-302 NFEVPNHLKKAQNA
+302 NHLKKAQNA

-506 IIFNYETY
+506 IIFNHETY

-525 KPQGK
+525 KPTGGT
-530 NEQEKM
+530 EQEKM

-584 DLLKTFGLSATKIT
+584 KLLKQFGLSATKIT

-687 SNNN
+687 SNNS

>member
-119 LTTDTGLVNANLKDE
+119 LTTDTGLVNASLKDE

-139 FQNGKEYSVTIDKT
+139 FQNGKEYSVTIDNKT
-153 TTYKDLADKISTAS
+153 TFKDLADKISTAS

-187 SLTSKETGEEN
+187 SLTSKETGEAN
-198 AISFYPGSKETTT
+198 AISFYPGGKDK
-211 QPDGT
+211 DG
-216 TKTEYKE
+216 KYAE
-223 NQEAKEI
+223 NNDAKEI
-230 FKNLGWE
+230 FKKLGWE
-237 LDDSNKPTDIDKN
+237 LDDKAKPNDVDKD
-250 KKGYGIKDQTNHL
+250 KKGYGIKDQ
-263 KKAQNAEFTMDG
+263 A
-275 IKMVRPSNTITD
+275 
-287 IGVGLTL
+287 
-294 TLNKTGEV
+294 
-302 NFEVPNHLKKAQNA
+302 NHLKKAQNA

-514 DLSKTKDGKPF
+514 DLSKTKDGKLF

-687 SNNN
+687 SNNS